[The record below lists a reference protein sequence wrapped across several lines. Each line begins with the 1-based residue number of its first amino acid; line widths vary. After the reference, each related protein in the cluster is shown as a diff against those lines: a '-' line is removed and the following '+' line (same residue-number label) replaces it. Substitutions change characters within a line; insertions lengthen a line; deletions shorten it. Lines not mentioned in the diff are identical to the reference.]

1 MNFFFRHV
9 CKIADSDYQL
19 RHVLR
24 HSVRLSVR
32 MEQLDSHWADF
43 HEIWYLSIF
52 RKYVEKIRGSLKYG
66 KNNRY
71 LMKRSMYMYDHI
83 SLNSSSNGKF
93 LRKLC
98 RENRNTNF
106 IFNNL
111 FRKSCLLWDNVE
123 NMAQALCVLDT

>member
-52 RKYVEKIRGSLKYG
+52 GKSVAKIQVPLKSDKINGYFTRGPIYILY
-66 KNNRY
+66 
-71 LMKRSMYMYDHI
+71 H
-83 SLNSSSNGKF
+83 
-93 LRKLC
+93 
-98 RENRNTNF
+98 T
-106 IFNNL
+106 
-111 FRKSCLLWDNVE
+111 
-123 NMAQALCVLDT
+123 